1 MDRRRLEC
9 ASVLVVGL
17 VLIKPS
23 ARPHRGKSRKIHQ
36 GQKIHIS
43 ATEAKD
49 YTPRARP
56 FGDDPSFWLKL
67 HDKKKEPTANIFEWL
82 ELDLYYLIKL
92 AVEKLGAEGDDTALK
107 SLRHRTLISGKLFP
121 P

>member
-1 MDRRRLEC
+1 MRL
-9 ASVLVVGL
+9 LVVGL
-17 VLIKPS
+17 VFTKPS
-23 ARPHRGKSRKIHQ
+23 VRPHRGKSRKIHQ

-43 ATEAKD
+43 VTEVKD
-49 YTPRARP
+49 YTPGARP
-56 FGDDPSFWLKL
+56 VGDDPSFWLKL

-107 SLRHRTLISGKLFP
+107 SLRHTFISGKLFP
-121 P
+121 LDVFN